1 MAGCAHRAAACNAAG
16 RSLALTAWHGMAWQR
31 DRPIRMNIGHS
42 GQNHSSSGVDENP
55 ESQSAKCV
63 WGDTVTL
70 YGGVMSCPIG
80 EWRMGG

>member
-16 RSLALTAWHGMAWQR
+16 RSLALTDCMACMAWHGMAARQTYT
-31 DRPIRMNIGHS
+31 NE
-42 GQNHSSSGVDENP
+42 QNHSSSGVDENP
-55 ESQSAKCV
+55 ESQSAKCM
-63 WGDTVTL
+63 WGDTLTL

>member
-16 RSLALTAWHGMAWQR
+16 RSLALTDCMAWQR

-63 WGDTVTL
+63 
-70 YGGVMSCPIG
+70 CPIG